1 MVWLWYTLLIN
12 LHVIPLVTKIIA
24 FIAMTGI
31 SVTTVIL
38 FKRVFNSDF
47 ILDGWT
53 ISRRK
58 VALRGGISKS
68 SSDNEGKCNSGS
80 SSNPSGAEA
89 DLYEPMADSF
99 SSGDD
104 SGDTG
109 ARTQAN
115 GTEESS
121 SYSLRKR
128 LNGAE
133 VVAATTAAAVN
144 N

>member
-12 LHVIPLVTKIIA
+12 IHVIHLVTKIIA
-24 FIAMTGI
+24 FIAMGGI
-31 SVTTVIL
+31 SITTIIL

-47 ILDGWT
+47 KKDGWT
-53 ISRRK
+53 ITRRK
-58 VALRGGISKS
+58 VVLGGGSSKCS
-68 SSDNEGKCNSGS
+68 TSSDNEGKYSG

-89 DLYEPMADSF
+89 DLYEPMADSL
-99 SSGDD
+99 SSSND
-104 SGDTG
+104 GDTG

-115 GTEESS
+115 GAEESS